1 MGLKTITVKGVGRA
15 SAPVDTVELSF
26 HIAARNRSYD
36 KALEAADKKV
46 SALESALTAAGFP
59 AEDFQTAGFHVNT
72 EYESVPDEK
81 GNYRSVFSGYSCSYD
96 QLLRFGFDAARLGE
110 ALSAAAASK
119 AQPELQVRFTVRE
132 PEKLQAELLRS
143 AAACARERAELL
155 CAASGKA
162 LGELQRIDY
171 DLAHLNFNSQTMMD
185 LAECAMPQMAGGAR
199 MKASRS
205 FGAALRP
212 QDVELS
218 DTAVFVWEIL

>member
-1 MGLKTITVKGVGRA
+1 MKTVTVKGVGRA

-26 HIAARNRSYD
+26 RLWAKDKDYA

-46 SALESALTAAGFP
+46 TALETALTAAGFD
-59 AEDFQTAGFHVNT
+59 AADFQTAGFHVNT
-72 EYESVPDEK
+72 EYESVRDKNGEF
-81 GNYRSVFSGYSCSYD
+81 RTVFSGYNCSYD

-110 ALSAAAASK
+110 ALGAVAESK

-132 PEKLQAELLRS
+132 PEKLEQALLRS
-143 AAACARERAELL
+143 AAGSAKVRAQVLAE
-155 CAASGKA
+155 ASGKK

-171 DLAHLNFNSQTMMD
+171 DVTRLNFYSETGIEMAD
-185 LAECAMPQMAGGAR
+185 CMPQMAGGAV
-199 MKASRS
+199 KAKRS

-218 DTAVFVWEIL
+218 DTAVFVWELV